1 MKTVVMIAQK
11 GGLSM
16 NSLLCSIRN
25 GVCLVFMFAVCLL
38 FTASFADAAAKQKT
52 FSSPEAAVAAFV
64 DALKTNNNKALD
76 AILGR
81 DGKRIVSSG
90 DPVDDKNAR
99 ARFVAAY
106 EEKNQL
112 NKESAGKAILLVG
125 KNDFP
130 WPIPLVKKGKTWY
143 FDTKEGK
150 EELINRRIGRNELN
164 AIDILREYTA
174 AQREYIR
181 KDWDG
186 DGVYQYALKLAS
198 TPGKR
203 DGLYWEAKEGQ
214 EESPFGPLVAKA
226 WSEGY
231 QPGKG
236 SPAPYHGYFFR
247 ILKAQGSNAKGGAY
261 EYIANGKMVLGF
273 AMIAYPAE
281 YGTSGVMTFIVNQ
294 EGVIYEKDLGP
305 DTGKLAGAMTAFD
318 PDPQWKKVK

>member
-1 MKTVVMIAQK
+1 MNALFAHIMQCCGFAGIAA
-11 GGLSM
+11 LC
-16 NSLLCSIRN
+16 LLCFS
-25 GVCLVFMFAVCLL
+25 
-38 FTASFADAAAKQKT
+38 SFADAAPKQKT

-81 DGKRIVSSG
+81 DGKRIISSG
-90 DPVDDKNAR
+90 DPVDDQNGR

-112 NKESAGKAILLVG
+112 NKESAGRAILLVG

-143 FDTKEGK
+143 FDTREGK

-186 DGVYQYALKLAS
+186 DGIHQYAPKLAS

-247 ILKAQGSNAKGGAY
+247 VLKAQGSNAKGGAY
-261 EYIANGKMVLGF
+261 EYTTNGKMVLGF
-273 AMIAYPAE
+273 AMVAYPAE
-281 YGTSGVMTFIVNQ
+281 YGGSGVMTFIVNQ
-294 EGVIYEKDLGP
+294 EGVVYEKDLGK
-305 DTGKLAGAMTAFD
+305 DTGKLAGSMAAFD
-318 PDPQWKKVK
+318 PDPSWKKVK